1 MRNHTQNTFKEEKKM
16 TRFVS
21 VRNEQVA
28 ELVSRTDEQVVLK
41 MEDGKEKSISPA
53 TLKRWWKEIWEEIK
67 EPQTEEIT
75 STDEVVAE
83 AEEITLT
90 EAEMEYV
97 EHDAAVIEEM
107 TQPEEIADEQTE
119 EDPVIE
125 EEVVAKVEK
134 KAKKPAKKKTIDNP
148 HPLKKVIE
156 DLAEEIGT
164 EITTATVPT
173 FKSLKVEGKRYGAF
187 TFDDDSVILWLYSE
201 AIEGL
206 TEFRKINHILDA
218 RVKFEEM
225 NDETVSK
232 VKQLVL
238 ASLEFTKAK
247 MAAKKTK

>member
-1 MRNHTQNTFKEEKKM
+1 M

-41 MEDGKEKSISPA
+41 MENGEEKSISPA
-53 TLKRWWKEIWEEIK
+53 TLKRWWKEIE

-83 AEEITLT
+83 ADL
-90 EAEMEYV
+90 
-97 EHDAAVIEEM
+97 
-107 TQPEEIADEQTE
+107 
-119 EDPVIE
+119 VIE
-125 EEVVAKVEK
+125 EEPVAKVEK

-156 DLAEEIGT
+156 DLAAEIGT
-164 EITTATVPT
+164 EVTTATVPT

-187 TFDDDSVILWLYSE
+187 TFDDDSVTLWLYSE

-206 TEFRKINHILDA
+206 TEFRKIKHILDA

-225 NDETVSK
+225 NDEVVAK

-247 MAAKKTK
+247 IEAKKTK

>member
-16 TRFVS
+16 TRFIS

-28 ELVSRTDEQVVLK
+28 ELVSRTDEKVVLK

-53 TLKRWWKEIWEEIK
+53 TLKRWWKEIK

-90 EAEMEYV
+90 GAEMEYV

-107 TQPEEIADEQTE
+107 TQPEENADEQTE
-119 EDPVIE
+119 ADPVIE

-156 DLAEEIGT
+156 DLAAEIGT
-164 EITTATVPT
+164 EVTTATVPT

-187 TFDDDSVILWLYSE
+187 TFDEDSVTLWLYSE

-206 TEFRKINHILDA
+206 TDYRKIIHILDA

-225 NDETVSK
+225 NDENVSK

>member
-1 MRNHTQNTFKEEKKM
+1 M
-16 TRFVS
+16 TRFIS

-53 TLKRWWKEIWEEIK
+53 TLKRWWKEIE

-83 AEEITLT
+83 ADL
-90 EAEMEYV
+90 
-97 EHDAAVIEEM
+97 
-107 TQPEEIADEQTE
+107 
-119 EDPVIE
+119 VIE
-125 EEVVAKVEK
+125 EEPVAKVEK
-134 KAKKPAKKKTIDNP
+134 KAKKPVKKKTVDNP
-148 HPLKKVIE
+148 HPLKKIIE
-156 DLAEEIGT
+156 DLAAEVGT
-164 EITTATVPT
+164 EVTTATVPT

-187 TFDDDSVILWLYSE
+187 TFDDDSVTLWLYSK

-225 NDETVSK
+225 NDEVVAK

-238 ASLEFTKAK
+238 ASLAFIKAK
-247 MAAKKTK
+247 IEAKKTK